1 MGKRLKITWS
11 HSAARRRKKHER
23 TISALGL
30 HRLNETVVHEAT
42 PQIEGMIR
50 QVGYLL
56 RVEEIGQ

>member
-1 MGKRLKITWS
+1 MARKVKITWVRGT
-11 HSAARRRKKHER
+11 ARRTKRHER
-23 TISALGL
+23 TIRALGL

-56 RVEEIGQ
+56 RVEESDQ